1 MFGEKKKEKNG
12 HKKISLGITRSIEN
26 YAAFGIS
33 FGIDFDLLWLA
44 RLQWKT
50 NIW

>member
-1 MFGEKKKEKNG
+1 MGEKIGKWSQ
-12 HKKISLGITRSIEN
+12 KISLGITRSIEN

-33 FGIDFDLLWLA
+33 FGIDFDLLRLA
-44 RLQWKT
+44 KLQWKT